1 MKLLYIA
8 ELELMKISQ
17 ERTKMNIDLLV
28 KQTGRR
34 EMLRRSAT
42 IVGSAFVAHLFPG
55 ALRAMAYGQQ
65 GTAPAADPLAA
76 VHARIGML
84 PIQVQKLGENLTL
97 LSGPGGN
104 VVVLN
109 GSDGKIVVDTFLSP
123 AWPKLK
129 ETLDGL
135 GTVPLKTVID
145 THWHFDHTE
154 NNAPLHAAGAT
165 ILAHE
170 NTKKRMS
177 EPHDLPVLGLHFE
190 PSPAEA
196 LPQDTFASGHRLKAN
211 GESLALQ
218 HFAPAHTDT
227 DIYVL
232 FEKSNVI
239 HMGDTFFNGFY
250 PFIDSSTGG
259 KISGMIAAADK
270 ILALASKDSKII
282 PGHGPLGNK
291 EDLTK
296 YRALLV
302 TARDRVQKLKTAGK
316 SADEAVAA
324 KPFADLD
331 AVWGKGLLNADQ
343 FTQVVYLAL

>member
-1 MKLLYIA
+1 MKTDFLL
-8 ELELMKISQ
+8 K
-17 ERTKMNIDLLV
+17 
-28 KQTGRR
+28 TGRR
-34 EMLRRSAT
+34 EMLRGAA
-42 IVGSAFVAHLFPG
+42 GLAGGALLAQLFPR
-55 ALRAMAYGQQ
+55 ALAAAVPGTLRTRAAALAQQ

-76 VHARIGML
+76 IRARIGGM
-84 PIQVQKLGENLTL
+84 PIQAQKLGENLSL

-109 GSDGKIVVDTFLSP
+109 GADGKIVVDTFLSP

-129 ETLDGL
+129 ETLDGM
-135 GTVPLKTVID
+135 GSAPVKTVID
-145 THWHFDHTE
+145 THWHFDHTD
-154 NNAPLHAAGAT
+154 NNAALHAAGAT
-165 ILAHE
+165 VLAHE

-177 EPHDLPVLGLHFE
+177 EAHDLPVMGLHFE

-196 LPQDTFASGHRLKAN
+196 LPQETFASSHRLKAN

-218 HFAPAHTDT
+218 HLAPAHTDT

-232 FEKSNVI
+232 FEKANVI

-250 PFIDSSTGG
+250 PFIDSGTGG

-270 ILALASKDSKII
+270 ILGLASADTKIV

-296 YRALLV
+296 FRAMMV

-316 SADEAVAA
+316 SAPEAVAE
-324 KPFADLD
+324 KPLADLD
-331 AVWGKGLLNADQ
+331 AVWGKGLLTSDQ